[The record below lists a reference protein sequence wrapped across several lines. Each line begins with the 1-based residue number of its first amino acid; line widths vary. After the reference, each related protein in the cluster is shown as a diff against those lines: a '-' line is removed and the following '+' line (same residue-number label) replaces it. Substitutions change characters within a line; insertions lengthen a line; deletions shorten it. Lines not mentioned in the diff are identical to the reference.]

1 VPLQI
6 IGFLQ
11 ASPYVALAFFALP
24 AFLSGFYLGPS
35 LALVQSLAR
44 LRMRS
49 VAAAVKMLCVNLF
62 GLGLG
67 PMLIGVA
74 SDLLH
79 PRLGQE
85 SLRYA
90 LILFAA
96 AHVWAAVHFYI
107 C

>member
-1 VPLQI
+1 
-6 IGFLQ
+6 
-11 ASPYVALAFFALP
+11 
-24 AFLSGFYLGPS
+24 
-35 LALVQSLAR
+35 
-44 LRMRS
+44 
-49 VAAAVKMLCVNLF
+49 MLCVNLF

-79 PRLGQE
+79 PRFGQE

-107 C
+107 CGRHLEQGLADARQG